1 MSGPLTGRG
10 RAAAIRFLF
19 QSRRT
24 DLRSFTAAL
33 DHRDNQPHSCVDGL
47 GRDFPD
53 SPDSSRAGCDLGDDA
68 RKIPR
73 MFLVGIDSER
83 SWWSVVMVS
92 SAELVGQRAAAAT
105 AAFDIR

>member
-53 SPDSSRAGCDLGDDA
+53 SPDSSRAGCDLGDDPW
-68 RKIPR
+68 KIPR
-73 MFLVGIDSER
+73 MFLVGVDSEHCWC
-83 SWWSVVMVS
+83 SAVMAS
-92 SAELVGQRAAAAT
+92 SAALLGQRRAAAT
-105 AAFDIR
+105 AAFYTR